1 MDRPEPSCEEA
12 QGGRVRQVLQLE
24 CRDRNHD
31 QSISEGA
38 VSRRRHRHKGTCK
51 GGADL
56 VFVVPLRG
64 LVWMETARKFVI
76 CGAGGKALLPD

>member
-38 VSRRRHRHKGTCK
+38 VSRRRI
-51 GGADL
+51 
-56 VFVVPLRG
+56 PLRARAEAVSIWHNMVFIVPIAVRLLG
-64 LVWMETARKFVI
+64 LLRQLE
-76 CGAGGKALLPD
+76 PDRGRDT